1 MTLYTS
7 GDMQVCDHS
16 LHLLHEIYDWFYIK
30 YGEFREVDVE
40 VHQCNLTESNCYGF
54 CQIAEDCNDEG
65 KEEFLVHIHHSLPVK
80 EYIITILHEF
90 VHIMQDIRGLCD
102 NERRESEAL
111 LLQDVLYDYY
121 QECKEGGTL
130 KVSL

>member
-16 LHLLHEIYDWFYIK
+16 LHLLREIYDWFYTQ
-30 YGEFREVDVE
+30 YNEFTQVDVE
-40 VHQCNLTESNCYGF
+40 VNQCNLTESNCYGF

-65 KEEFLVHIHHSLPVK
+65 KQEFLVHIHHSLSEK
-80 EYIITILHEF
+80 EYTKTILHEF
-90 VHIMQDIRGLCD
+90 VHIVQTIRGLFD
-102 NERRESEAL
+102 NERRESEASL
-111 LLQDVLYDYY
+111 LEDVLYAEF
-121 QECKEGGTL
+121 QQRGTL

>member
-16 LHLLHEIYDWFYIK
+16 LHLLREIYDWFYAQ
-30 YGEFREVDVE
+30 YNEFTQVDVE
-40 VHQCNLTESNCYGF
+40 VNQCNLTESNCYGF

-65 KEEFLVHIHHSLPVK
+65 KQEFLVHIHHSLSEK
-80 EYIITILHEF
+80 EYTKTILHEF
-90 VHIMQDIRGLCD
+90 VHIVQTIRGLFD
-102 NERRESEAL
+102 DERRESEAL
-111 LLQDVLYDYY
+111 LLEDVLYVEF
-121 QECKEGGTL
+121 QQRGTV

>member
-7 GDMQVCDHS
+7 GDLQVCDHS
-16 LHLLHEIYDWFYIK
+16 LHLVIEVYDWFYIK
-30 YGEFREVDVE
+30 YPEFRKVDVE

-65 KEEFLVHIHHSLPVK
+65 KQEFLVHIHHSLSEK
-80 EYIITILHEF
+80 EYTKTILHEF
-90 VHIMQDIRGLCD
+90 VHIVQTIRGLFD
-102 NERRESEAL
+102 DERRESEAL
-111 LLQDVLYDYY
+111 LLEDVLYDEFK
-121 QECKEGGTL
+121 QGGTL

>member
-16 LHLLHEIYDWFYIK
+16 LHLVREIYDWFYIQ
-30 YGEFREVDVE
+30 YNEFTQVDVE

-65 KEEFLVHIHHSLPVK
+65 KQEFLVHIHHSLSEK
-80 EYIITILHEF
+80 EYTKTILHEF
-90 VHIMQDIRGLCD
+90 VHIVQTIRGLFD
-102 NERRESEAL
+102 DERRESEAL
-111 LLQDVLYDYY
+111 LLEDVLYAEF
-121 QECKEGGTL
+121 QQRGTL

>member
-7 GDMQVCDHS
+7 GDLQVCDHS
-16 LHLLHEIYDWFYIK
+16 LHLVKEVYDWFYIK
-30 YGEFREVDVE
+30 YGEFRKVDVE

-65 KEEFLVHIHHSLPVK
+65 KQEFLVHIHHSLPEK
-80 EYIITILHEF
+80 EYIKTILHEF
-90 VHIMQDIRGLCD
+90 VHIVQTIRGLFD

-111 LLQDVLYDYY
+111 LLEDVLYAEF
-121 QECKEGGTL
+121 QQRGTV

>member
-16 LHLLHEIYDWFYIK
+16 LHLVREIYDWFYTQ
-30 YGEFREVDVE
+30 YNEFTQVDVE

-65 KEEFLVHIHHSLPVK
+65 KQEFLVHIHHSLSEK
-80 EYIITILHEF
+80 EYTKTILHEF
-90 VHIMQDIRGLCD
+90 VHIVQTIRGLFD
-102 NERRESEAL
+102 DERRESEAVSYTHL
-111 LLQDVLYDYY
+111 
-121 QECKEGGTL
+121 TL
-130 KVSL
+130 PTKA